1 MSNNVSGG
9 LTTNALLKSIK
20 RRAIVPDNQNTFS
33 EQDFIDLMN
42 EEMMIGLVPSILQM
56 KEEYFIFKQITPLI
70 ANKSNYPVPERSL
83 ANKLREICYIDNID
97 PSIGTEYEM
106 AQIAVDDRYT
116 GLSGGTNT
124 NDFTG
129 YRRFYMQGSDVIVHP
144 SVGPAPYGGLSFY
157 FYIRP
162 NTIVKET
169 EVAKISHIDRNT
181 GEITVSNLPT
191 SYGLTTKYDF
201 VRARSPHNIL
211 AIDIEA
217 SSISSGSKKI
227 TVDPNNI
234 PLDLNVGDYIPM
246 AGQTCIPNIPTELHM
261 VLAQRVA
268 QRVLEALGDSEGLN
282 NATNKLNEMEGKLST
297 MIENRVEGA
306 PRKVVSRSI
315 MMGLGKSRNR
325 IR

>member
-1 MSNNVSGG
+1 MSNTNGG

-20 RRAIVPDNQNTFS
+20 RRALVPDNQNTFS

-56 KEEYFIFKQITPLI
+56 KEEYFIFKQIVPLV
-70 ANKSNYPVPERSL
+70 ANKSNYAVPQRSL
-83 ANKLREICYIDNID
+83 ANKLREICYIDNVN

-106 AQIAVDDRYT
+106 AQIAIDDRYS
-116 GLSGGTNT
+116 GLAGGSNT

-144 SVGPAPYGGLSFY
+144 SVGPAPYGGLAFY

-162 NTIVKET
+162 NMLVKEN
-169 EVAKISHIDRNT
+169 EVAVISNIDRNT

-191 SYGLTTKYDF
+191 SYGLNNKYDF
-201 VRARSPHNIL
+201 VRANSPHNIL
-211 AIDIEA
+211 AIDITA
-217 SSISSGSKKI
+217 NSISSGSKKI
-227 TVDPNNI
+227 TVDPSAI
-234 PLDLNVGDYIPM
+234 PLDLQVGDYIPM
-246 AGQTCIPNIPTELHM
+246 AGQTCIPNVPTELHM
-261 VLAQRVA
+261 VLAQRAA

-282 NATNKLNEMEGKLST
+282 NSTNKLNEMENKLSN

-306 PRKVVSRSI
+306 PRKVVSRNI